1 LQRIWVPQQPELAVL
16 EVDNLSV
23 SYGRIRALKG
33 VSLRV
38 DQGTV
43 VSLIG
48 ANGAGKTTLLRAIS
62 GVLPIEQGSIRFEG
76 KSIERLKSHRRVA
89 MGIAHSPEGRQI
101 FRSLSVEDNLRLGAY
116 RRNSGAIEKA
126 ILDIYDTF
134 PILGERREQM
144 AGNLSGGQQ
153 QMLAIGRAL
162 LSAPKLL
169 LLDEPSLGLA
179 PLIVEQIFAV
189 LDRLKS
195 AGITILLVEQNAS
208 LALDHSDY
216 GYVLETG
223 HVVHAAG
230 SEQLREDP
238 KVQEAY
244 LGI

>member
-1 LQRIWVPQQPELAVL
+1 ML

-38 DQGTV
+38 ERGTV

-76 KSIERLKSHRRVA
+76 KPIERLKSHRRVA

-126 ILDIYDTF
+126 ILDIYETF
-134 PILGERREQM
+134 PILRERREQM

-195 AGITILLVEQNAS
+195 AGITVLLVEQNAS
-208 LALDHSDY
+208 LALAHSDY

-230 SEQLREDP
+230 AEQLREDP

>member
-1 LQRIWVPQQPELAVL
+1 MQRIWVPQQPELAVL

-23 SYGRIRALKG
+23 SYGRIRALKN

-38 DQGTV
+38 DQGAV

-76 KSIERLKSHRRVA
+76 KPIERLKSHRRVA

-101 FRSLSVEDNLRLGAY
+101 FKSLSVEDNLRLGAY

-126 ILDIYDTF
+126 ILDIYETF
-134 PILGERREQM
+134 PILAERRQQM

-208 LALDHSDY
+208 LALAHSDY

-223 HVVHAAG
+223 HVVHAAR

>member
-1 LQRIWVPQQPELAVL
+1 ML

-76 KSIERLKSHRRVA
+76 KPIERLKSHRRVA

-101 FRSLSVEDNLRLGAY
+101 FKSLSVEDNLRLGAY
-116 RRNSGAIEKA
+116 RRNSGAVEKA
-126 ILDIYDTF
+126 ILDIYETF
-134 PILGERREQM
+134 PILGERRVQM

-195 AGITILLVEQNAS
+195 AGVTILLVEQNAS
-208 LALDHSDY
+208 LALAHSDY

-223 HVVHAAG
+223 HIVHAAG

-238 KVQEAY
+238 RVQESY

>member
-1 LQRIWVPQQPELAVL
+1 ML

-23 SYGRIRALKG
+23 SYGRIRALKN

-38 DQGTV
+38 DQGAV

-76 KSIERLKSHRRVA
+76 KPIERLKSHRRVA

-101 FRSLSVEDNLRLGAY
+101 FKSLSVEDNLRLGAY

-126 ILDIYDTF
+126 ILDIYETF
-134 PILGERREQM
+134 PILAERRQQM

-208 LALDHSDY
+208 LALAHSDY

-223 HVVHAAG
+223 HVVHAAR

>member
-1 LQRIWVPQQPELAVL
+1 
-16 EVDNLSV
+16 
-23 SYGRIRALKG
+23 
-33 VSLRV
+33 
-38 DQGTV
+38 
-43 VSLIG
+43 
-48 ANGAGKTTLLRAIS
+48 
-62 GVLPIEQGSIRFEG
+62 
-76 KSIERLKSHRRVA
+76 
-89 MGIAHSPEGRQI
+89 
-101 FRSLSVEDNLRLGAY
+101 
-116 RRNSGAIEKA
+116 
-126 ILDIYDTF
+126 
-134 PILGERREQM
+134 M

-208 LALDHSDY
+208 LALAHSDY

-223 HVVHAAG
+223 HIVHAAG

>member
-1 LQRIWVPQQPELAVL
+1 ML

-38 DQGTV
+38 DRGTV

-76 KSIERLKSHRRVA
+76 KPIERLKSHRRVA

-101 FRSLSVEDNLRLGAY
+101 FKSLSVEDNLRLGAY

-126 ILDIYDTF
+126 ILDIYETF
-134 PILGERREQM
+134 PILWERREQM

-208 LALDHSDY
+208 LALAHSDY

>member
-1 LQRIWVPQQPELAVL
+1 VL

-23 SYGRIRALKG
+23 SYGRIRALKD

-76 KSIERLKSHRRVA
+76 KPIERLKSHRRVA

-101 FRSLSVEDNLRLGAY
+101 FKSLAVEDNLRLGAY

-126 ILDIYDTF
+126 ILDIYETF
-134 PILGERREQM
+134 PILAERRQQM

-189 LDRLKS
+189 LGRLKS
-195 AGITILLVEQNAS
+195 AGITVLLVEQNAS
-208 LALDHSDY
+208 LALAYSDY

-223 HVVHAAG
+223 HVVYSAR

>member
-1 LQRIWVPQQPELAVL
+1 ML

-23 SYGRIRALKG
+23 TYGRIRALKG

-38 DQGTV
+38 DRGTV

-76 KSIERLKSHRRVA
+76 KPIERLKSHRRVA

-101 FRSLSVEDNLRLGAY
+101 FKSLSVEDNLRLGAY

-126 ILDIYDTF
+126 ILDIYETF
-134 PILGERREQM
+134 PILWERREQM

-195 AGITILLVEQNAS
+195 AGIIILLVEQNAS
-208 LALDHSDY
+208 LALAHSDY

>member
-1 LQRIWVPQQPELAVL
+1 ML

-38 DQGTV
+38 DRGTV

-76 KSIERLKSHRRVA
+76 KPIERLKSHRRVA

-101 FRSLSVEDNLRLGAY
+101 FKSLSVDDNLRLGAY

-126 ILDIYDTF
+126 ILDIYETF
-134 PILGERREQM
+134 PILWERREQM

-208 LALDHSDY
+208 LALAHSDY

>member
-1 LQRIWVPQQPELAVL
+1 MQRIWVPQPPELAVL

-76 KSIERLKSHRRVA
+76 KPIDRLKSHRRVA

-101 FRSLSVEDNLRLGAY
+101 FKSLSVEDNLRLGAY

-126 ILDIYDTF
+126 ILDIYETF
-134 PILGERREQM
+134 PILGERRGQM

-189 LDRLKS
+189 LDRLKG

-208 LALDHSDY
+208 LALAHSDY

-230 SEQLREDP
+230 SEHLREDP